1 MTKFN
6 VVVLAS
12 GLSTRLKPITNHI
25 PKCLVNVGNKTA
37 LLMQYEYWS
46 SYHDFHKMYVVVHS
60 QFKPVVEGYL
70 KVFDLDD
77 KIRIITKDESYGSY
91 EAILSITSLY
101 PQLQVNTFWNWS
113 DVIPVSPISIKP
125 SINNIFTNHGNH
137 RFRVDSWTGIN
148 EVQCDGNVPGLY
160 YLNDVRTLLG
170 NAVPKHGDDVISHFG
185 EHYDFQPI
193 AEIIDFGDM
202 PKMKSLSNGPVTR
215 EFNEVEIKDGV
226 VEKKA
231 LNDQG
236 YLLQARELAWYDKV
250 KTNNVPDILVKKP
263 LSFVMSIAP
272 GIEAYKTPH
281 VSPDLILGE
290 LNKIHQSE
298 TISVTSDTLG
308 RDINIEASVKVYNRI
323 NTIQPI
329 IDGFGKVKTVNDLK
343 LKTPNEIIDEL
354 RLRISSLNYGKDQY
368 SLIHGDPNFSNIFIN
383 KNKVTFIDP
392 RGYFGETELYGLP
405 SYDRAKVLYALSGYD
420 NFNADPLFGNF
431 VKDGNDLDIYVEP
444 YSKSFMN
451 LDSFFTEEEYY
462 WLAIIWISLGGYFK
476 NNPLKATTAY
486 YYGLYLGQKIL
497 GKY

>member
-1 MTKFN
+1 MTDFN

-37 LLMQYEYWS
+37 LLTQYEYWS
-46 SYHDFHKMYVVVHS
+46 SYGDFNKMYVVVHS
-60 QFKPVVEGYL
+60 QYKSLVEGYL
-70 KVFDLDD
+70 KVFDLFD
-77 KIRIITKDESYGSY
+77 KITVITKDESYGSY
-91 EAILSITSLY
+91 EAILDIATRY
-101 PQLQVNTFWNWS
+101 PQLETNTFWNWS
-113 DVIPVSPISIKP
+113 DVIPETMISLRSNFNTI
-125 SINNIFTNHGNH
+125 ITNPGNH

-160 YLNDVRTLLG
+160 YLSDVRALLG

-193 AEIIDFGDM
+193 EKIIDFGDM
-202 PKMKSLSNGPVTR
+202 TKMKSLANGPVTR
-215 EFNEVEIKDGV
+215 EFNEVVIQDNV
-226 VEKKA
+226 VEKIA

-236 YLLQARELAWYDKV
+236 YLLQTRELAWYDKV
-250 KTNNVPDILVKKP
+250 KTNNVPEILVKKP
-263 LSFVMSIAP
+263 MSFFMSRAQ
-272 GIEAYKTPH
+272 GVEAYKTPN
-281 VSPDLILGE
+281 VSPDLILDE
-290 LNKIHQSE
+290 LNKIHQSD
-298 TISVTSDTLG
+298 TCPVTSDVLG
-308 RDINIEASVKVYNRI
+308 RDINIEASIKVYNRI
-323 NTIQPI
+323 KTIQPI

-343 LKTPNEIIDEL
+343 LNNPNEIIDEL

-383 KNKVTFIDP
+383 KNEVTFIDP

-431 VKDGNDLDIYVEP
+431 VKTGNDLDIYVEP
-444 YSKSFMN
+444 YDPKFMSRR
-451 LDSFFTEEEYY
+451 DTFTEEEYY

-486 YYGLYLGQKIL
+486 YYGLYIGQKIL
-497 GKY
+497 GSY